1 MKMND
6 FLELANEQN
15 QKEIANIKA
24 CNEITNKY
32 GLILNDKQIH
42 NLLEKRK
49 NALKHTGRVEFR
61 ESILEKI
68 IKEFCDSPYITQTNY
83 ENILYELIEIFY
95 TYKNETMDIVTDD
108 ELIKFMKKS
117 FDGICK
123 GNIDYLSGTIMYEI
137 KKEILRGKK
146 IDEIKVGDDFE

>member
-1 MKMND
+1 MKLNNY
-6 FLELANEQN
+6 LELRNK

-24 CNEITNKY
+24 CNEFTNKY
-32 GLILNDKQIH
+32 GLILNEKQIQ
-42 NLLEKRK
+42 NLLEQRK
-49 NALKHTGRVEFR
+49 DVLKHTSRIEFQ

-68 IKEFCDSPYITQTNY
+68 IKEFCDSQYITQTNY
-83 ENILYELIEIFY
+83 ENTLYELIEIFY

-123 GNIDYLSGTIMYEI
+123 GDIEYLSGTIMYEM
-137 KKEILRGKK
+137 KKEVLRGKK
-146 IDEIKVGDDFE
+146 IDEIKVGDDIG

>member
-1 MKMND
+1 MNNY
-6 FLELANEQN
+6 LELVNNKN
-15 QKEIANIKA
+15 QKEIGNIKA
-24 CNEITNKY
+24 CNEFTNKY

-49 NALKHTGRVEFR
+49 NVLKQTGRVEFR

-123 GNIDYLSGTIMYEI
+123 GDIEYLSGTIMYEM

>member
-1 MKMND
+1 MND

-49 NALKHTGRVEFR
+49 NALKQTGRVEFR

-83 ENILYELIEIFY
+83 ENILYE
-95 TYKNETMDIVTDD
+95 
-108 ELIKFMKKS
+108 
-117 FDGICK
+117 
-123 GNIDYLSGTIMYEI
+123 
-137 KKEILRGKK
+137 
-146 IDEIKVGDDFE
+146 